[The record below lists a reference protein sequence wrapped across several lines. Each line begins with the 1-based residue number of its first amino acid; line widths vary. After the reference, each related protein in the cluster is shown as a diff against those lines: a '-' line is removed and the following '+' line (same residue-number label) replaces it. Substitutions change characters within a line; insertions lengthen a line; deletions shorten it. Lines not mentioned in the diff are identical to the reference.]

1 MLGPIMLRRRISP
14 RRRCSR
20 VLKDRLQGVLLRYKC
35 LSQTRLSLKRFNKIF
50 MSYGIRNWI
59 KFKGVMKN
67 RSFNLKRVF
76 EKLYKN
82 NMKLISSRIRTPDFQ
97 KVVSTSIIFCQ
108 GFLKGSWME
117 FMVQKKSQ
125 MKNIELESRQELE
138 YRWAILIRTQ
148 IS

>member
-1 MLGPIMLRRRISP
+1 MLEPIMLRRRISP

-35 LSQTRLSLKRFNKIF
+35 LSQTRLNLKRFNKIF

-82 NMKLISSRIRTPDFQ
+82 NMILISSRIRIPDFQ
-97 KVVSTSIIFCQ
+97 KVVSTSITFCQ

-125 MKNIELESRQELE
+125 RKNIELELRQELE
-138 YRWAILIRTQ
+138 YRWVILIRTQ

>member
-1 MLGPIMLRRRISP
+1 MLEPIMLRRRISP

-50 MSYGIRNWI
+50 MSYEIRNWI

-82 NMKLISSRIRTPDFQ
+82 NMILISSRIRIPDFQ
-97 KVVSTSIIFCQ
+97 KVVSTSITFCQ

-125 MKNIELESRQELE
+125 RKNIELESRQELE

>member
-1 MLGPIMLRRRISP
+1 MLRRRISP

-35 LSQTRLSLKRFNKIF
+35 LSQTRLNLKRFNKIF

-82 NMKLISSRIRTPDFQ
+82 NMILISSRIRIPDFQ
-97 KVVSTSIIFCQ
+97 KVVSTSITFCQ

-125 MKNIELESRQELE
+125 RKNIELESRQELE

>member
-1 MLGPIMLRRRISP
+1 MLEPIMQRRRIS
-14 RRRCSR
+14 RRRHYSK
-20 VLKDRLQGVLLRYKC
+20 VLKVRLLGVLLRYKC
-35 LSQTRLSLKRFNKIF
+35 LSLIRLSLKRFNKIF

-59 KFKGVMKN
+59 KYKGVMKN
-67 RSFNLKRVF
+67 PSFNLKRVF

-97 KVVSTSIIFCQ
+97 KVVLTSITFCQ
-108 GFLKGSWME
+108 DFLKGSWME

-125 MKNIELESRQELE
+125 RKNIELESRQELE